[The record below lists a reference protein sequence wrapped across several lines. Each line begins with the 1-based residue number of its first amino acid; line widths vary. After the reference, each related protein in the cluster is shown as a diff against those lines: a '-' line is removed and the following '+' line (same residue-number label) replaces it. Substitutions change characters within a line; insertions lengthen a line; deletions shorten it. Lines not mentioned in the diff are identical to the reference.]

1 MTIPIKEGGRPSK
14 RPSNE
19 ELAMLYSSMTAK
31 QVAEHYGVSEF
42 TVRNWINKARKE
54 EPADDKRY
62 SK

>member
-1 MTIPIKEGGRPSK
+1 MTIERKIGGRPSK

-54 EPADDKRY
+54 ESANDKR
-62 SK
+62 